1 MSIEY
6 YLQIKLKDYIL
17 KLEIVRKYLNNTTFR
32 YLNGCKIAIDHISFR
47 CIGLRQ
53 YVIFNYPHIYPYICF
68 ESEGNRY
75 SSNYTTTDTVLQV
88 LFINWQTLKQIT

>member
-17 KLEIVRKYLNNTTFR
+17 KLEIVRIYLNNALFW
-32 YLNGCKIAIDHISFR
+32 YFDGYKIAIDHISFK

-53 YVIFNYPHIYPYICF
+53 YVIFNYPYVYTRIFATSQKEIGILQIILPPTLSF
-68 ESEGNRY
+68 KFY
-75 SSNYTTTDTVLQV
+75 S
-88 LFINWQTLKQIT
+88 